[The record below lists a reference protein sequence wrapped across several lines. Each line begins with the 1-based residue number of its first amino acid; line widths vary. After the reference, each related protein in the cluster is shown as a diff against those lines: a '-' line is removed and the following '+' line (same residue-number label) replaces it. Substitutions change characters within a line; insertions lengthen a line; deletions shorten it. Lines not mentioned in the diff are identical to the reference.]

1 MKLNLGCGRHK
12 REGYV
17 NIDRRENVQPDLV
30 WDLDVT
36 PYPFEDDSVEEI
48 VAHNILQRIGQDTDT
63 FLAIIK
69 ELHRI
74 LIPGGTMDISA
85 PHHRSDLFWDDP
97 TNVRPINQG
106 VFGLFS
112 KANCA
117 RLEELGLA
125 YTPLAVDLDVDFE
138 MVSVTNALHGEW
150 SRRFNDGE
158 LTQQETE
165 AAVGTHANV
174 VDSIGIVVRKVPE
187 RVN

>member
-1 MKLNLGCGRHK
+1 MKLNLGCGRNK

-17 NIDRRENVQPDLV
+17 NIDRREAVQPDLV

-48 VAHNILQRIGQDTDT
+48 VAHNILQRIGQDTDG
-63 FLAIIK
+63 FLAIVR
-69 ELHRI
+69 ELHRV
-74 LIPGGTMDISA
+74 LMPGGTLDILA

-112 KANCA
+112 KATCA
-117 RLEELGLA
+117 QLAERGVA
-125 YTPLAVDLDVDFE
+125 YTPLAVDLDIDLE
-138 MVSVTNALHGEW
+138 IVSVTNALHGEW
-150 SRRFNDGE
+150 SRRFADGE

-165 AAVGTHANV
+165 AAVATHANV
-174 VDSIGIVVRKVPE
+174 VEWIALVVRKVPAV
-187 RVN
+187 VN